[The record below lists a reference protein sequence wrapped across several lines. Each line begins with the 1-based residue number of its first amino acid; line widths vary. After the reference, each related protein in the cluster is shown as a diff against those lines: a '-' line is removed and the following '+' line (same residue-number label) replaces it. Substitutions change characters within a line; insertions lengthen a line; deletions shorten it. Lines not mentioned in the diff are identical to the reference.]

1 MGALHHDKLRLR
13 SFKNRLK
20 KGVVPARRQNL
31 RKPVFRCVAGLGG
44 RGHDRVIVQNNPVNW
59 RDPLGLWSVT
69 FGGYAGPGFEI
80 SFGVD
85 SGTPFATGRI
95 GLGIGG
101 GITWDKNGGIPGP
114 SIKNTCKGGV
124 LSASVA
130 GNLTAGPLSTNVE
143 VGDARN
149 YANEESSFYG
159 TKSATGLSTTI
170 RGLGGTISIG
180 AQGTYYGGL

>member
-1 MGALHHDKLRLR
+1 MY
-13 SFKNRLK
+13 
-20 KGVVPARRQNL
+20 
-31 RKPVFRCVAGLGG
+31 
-44 RGHDRVIVQNNPVNW
+44 VQNNPVNF
-59 RDPLGLWSVT
+59 RDPFGLWSVT

-80 SFGVD
+80 TFGSD
-85 SGTPFATGRI
+85 NDTPFVTGRI

-114 SIKNTCKGGV
+114 SIKDTCKGVV

-130 GNLTAGPLSTNVE
+130 GNFTAGPYSTNVE

-149 YANEESSFYG
+149 YTTGESSFYG
-159 TKSATGLSTTI
+159 TKSATGLSSTI
-170 RGLGGTISIG
+170 RGFGGTISIG